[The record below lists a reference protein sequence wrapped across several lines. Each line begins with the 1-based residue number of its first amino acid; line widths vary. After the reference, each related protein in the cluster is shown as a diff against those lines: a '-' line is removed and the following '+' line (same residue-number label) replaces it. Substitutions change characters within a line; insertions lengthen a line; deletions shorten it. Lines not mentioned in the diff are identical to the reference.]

1 MVLWLQRITLEVPVS
16 QSMFLMSASS
26 LPINDNGT
34 SKKQSKSHQWPKA
47 LSKSLQVANGFRE
60 VHGLP
65 QQGVPSCGT
74 STFLWH
80 KYLLMAP
87 VPSNDNGT
95 MTFPS
100 MLGFSNVFFSS
111 LILVLTSAS
120 GLKISFLVS
129 IVTRGSERFG
139 FGRLISC
146 SG

>member
-65 QQGVPSCGT
+65 RQGVPSCGT
-74 STFLWH
+74 STFRRFARTTSLETSFRD
-80 KYLLMAP
+80 KNLVAQ
-87 VPSNDNGT
+87 VPSYG
-95 MTFPS
+95 
-100 MLGFSNVFFSS
+100 
-111 LILVLTSAS
+111 TSA
-120 GLKISFLVS
+120 F
-129 IVTRGSERFG
+129 
-139 FGRLISC
+139 
-146 SG
+146 

>member
-65 QQGVPSCGT
+65 RQIILSAVDFRSGNNCQKARSSGSKKKCAPLCNAALGCNPREPNMMERT
-74 STFLWH
+74 TTNTTGWIFRILPH
-80 KYLLMAP
+80 KT
-87 VPSNDNGT
+87 NT
-95 MTFPS
+95 
-100 MLGFSNVFFSS
+100 
-111 LILVLTSAS
+111 IQ
-120 GLKISFLVS
+120 
-129 IVTRGSERFG
+129 
-139 FGRLISC
+139 
-146 SG
+146 